1 MTNLLSLLFRT
12 RMERMKKNTT
22 MRRMTT
28 GCAMALISLSVD
40 ARAGRQSLANIQVS
54 KDGHPLTPTK
64 TSTSVRCVSVGACTA
79 KVAVFLQ
86 ASLMNLRKY
95 LSLTIWTTTESP
107 TLQNAAYDD

>member
-40 ARAGRQSLANIQVS
+40 ARAGKQSLANIQVS
-54 KDGHPLTPTK
+54 KDGRLLTLTK
-64 TSTSVRCVSVGACTA
+64 TSTSVRCASVGACTA
-79 KVAVFLQ
+79 KAVV
-86 ASLMNLRKY
+86 SLPDSSMNQRKY
-95 LSLTIWTTTESP
+95 LLMTMRPMTASLT
-107 TLQNAAYDD
+107 LRNAASD